1 MMENSP
7 TEGRQVVEDNE
18 DGAEWLLRVL
28 QQVQLEQFYV
38 RIRDHLQIS
47 RISHFEYVTP
57 EDLEK
62 IGMAK
67 PAARR
72 LLDLIKRKRRKAM
85 VSKLLPSPLGKLS
98 MGTGTTGRNKKVP
111 SGSSGTTGSLSLTC
125 LIQHQDIALQ
135 GKLGDGSFGVVRRGE
150 WTTPSGRI
158 LPIAAKVLKQDTL
171 TQPGVF
177 EDFVKEV
184 QSMHALDHENLIR
197 LYGIV
202 LTQPMMMIV
211 ELAPLG

>member
-1 MMENSP
+1 MMDTSQP
-7 TEGRQVVEDNE
+7 TEARQVVEDNTE

-85 VSKLLPSPLGKLS
+85 VSKLLPTVGKFTI
-98 MGTGTTGRNKKVP
+98 GTGTTGRNKKGQP
-111 SGSSGTTGSLSLTC
+111 GASGGTGGSLSLTC

-184 QSMHALDHENLIR
+184 QSMHVLDHENLIR
-197 LYGIV
+197 LYGNLIV
-202 LTQPMMMIV
+202 FYSLFCIP
-211 ELAPLG
+211 

>member
-1 MMENSP
+1 MDQ
-7 TEGRQVVEDNE
+7 GQVDRKNGIDDNE
-18 DGAEWLLRVL
+18 DGAEWLLRIL

-85 VSKLLPSPLGKLS
+85 VSKLLPVPLGGKLG
-98 MGTGTTGRNKKVP
+98 MGAGAQGRSKKGQANASST
-111 SGSSGTTGSLSLTC
+111 SGSLALTC
-125 LIQHQDIALQ
+125 LIQQQDILLQ
-135 GKLGDGSFGVVRRGE
+135 GKLGDGSFGVV
-150 WTTPSGRI
+150 
-158 LPIAAKVLKQDTL
+158 
-171 TQPGVF
+171 
-177 EDFVKEV
+177 
-184 QSMHALDHENLIR
+184 
-197 LYGIV
+197 
-202 LTQPMMMIV
+202 
-211 ELAPLG
+211 